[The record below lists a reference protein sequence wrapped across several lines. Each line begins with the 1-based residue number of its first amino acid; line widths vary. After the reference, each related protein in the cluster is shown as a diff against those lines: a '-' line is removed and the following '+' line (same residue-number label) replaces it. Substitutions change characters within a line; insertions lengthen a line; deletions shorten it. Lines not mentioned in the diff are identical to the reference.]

1 VTAISG
7 PRMSRASDRAPGGRG
22 SRRAARATFEVAHF
36 SPLSPANAAEPAFSR
51 RFDALRIRRGEGW
64 VRGNGTLSRAGTDE
78 TFGRS
83 RVRQNAGWLMRGPH
97 SGEVRLRL
105 TWHRLR
111 SLSVDTHGITPRSHG
126 ITVGTQ
132 GITVGTQGIIVGT
145 QGITP
150 RSHGITVGTQGLTPH
165 AHGIPVVAHGITSG
179 THGITVVTHEITPL
193 THGITVSTHGISLST
208 HTIPRLTQGLRL
220 STDESAP
227 NAHRIRQ
234 RSLPRHRKPRSH
246 LRRTGDRV
254 TGQGFQPLRRLRRI
268 TSRRSRGWTTRGG

>member
-1 VTAISG
+1 
-7 PRMSRASDRAPGGRG
+7 
-22 SRRAARATFEVAHF
+22 
-36 SPLSPANAAEPAFSR
+36 
-51 RFDALRIRRGEGW
+51 
-64 VRGNGTLSRAGTDE
+64 
-78 TFGRS
+78 
-83 RVRQNAGWLMRGPH
+83 MRGPH

-111 SLSVDTHGITPRSHG
+111 SLSVDTH
-126 ITVGTQ
+126 
-132 GITVGTQGIIVGT
+132 
-145 QGITP
+145 GITP